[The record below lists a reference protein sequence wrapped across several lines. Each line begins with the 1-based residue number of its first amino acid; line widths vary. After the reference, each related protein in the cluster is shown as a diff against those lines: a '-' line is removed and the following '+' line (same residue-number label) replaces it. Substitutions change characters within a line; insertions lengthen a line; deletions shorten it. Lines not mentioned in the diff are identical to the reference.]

1 MKEKF
6 RIVDGIHFGDDD
18 IRAEAGEERDDL
30 PPQSIEWLLEAGH
43 IERVAQPSERLTGVQ
58 RKGRATKK

>member
-1 MKEKF
+1 MSETFK
-6 RIVDGIHFGDDD
+6 IIDGLNIGDDD
-18 IRAEAGEERDDL
+18 IRVEAGEERDDV

-43 IERVAQPSERLTGVQ
+43 IQRVAQPSERPTGVQ